1 LQLESVTLQRE
12 PFTLSKRL
20 CRSGNWDRWGR
31 EKAGA
36 ISGCGEGIIL
46 RSRSMSA
53 AHSHDNPAAD
63 LREQYEKFISK
74 KIFCLFAFIL
84 AIILL
89 AGYAATRGSA
99 DIRVADVYATIL
111 ARFFPGYFQT
121 NWFSDTIVWG
131 LRLHRILLAIVGGI
145 GLAIAGAVMQGI
157 LKNPLASPFTLGIS
171 SAAGFGAALAI
182 VMGAGFVGGQWLIV
196 GNAFIFTVL
205 ASFAVYGLAKYKGIT
220 PETMILAGIAIMYLF
235 SAMTS
240 FLQYVGHAE
249 QVQEVVFWMMG
260 SLGRSSWDKVWIVTA
275 VIVVCFPYLL
285 LKSWD
290 INALGAG
297 DETAK
302 SLGVNVERTRVI
314 CMMLVSFITAAV
326 ICFTGT
332 IGFIGLVSP
341 HITRMIIG
349 GDHRFLLPIS
359 GLAGGLLLL
368 AADTVARTIL
378 APVIL
383 PVGIMTAFLG
393 VPFFVYLF
401 MHRKKEFW

>member
-1 LQLESVTLQRE
+1 MSSLAAKDKPESNLRME
-12 PFTLSKRL
+12 YRKFI
-20 CRSGNWDRWGR
+20 GR
-31 EKAGA
+31 KMLFLGSL
-36 ISGCGEGIIL
+36 ILGIIV
-46 RSRSMSA
+46 
-53 AHSHDNPAAD
+53 
-63 LREQYEKFISK
+63 
-74 KIFCLFAFIL
+74 
-84 AIILL
+84 L
-89 AGYAATRGSA
+89 AGYAATQGSA
-99 DIRVADVYATIL
+99 DIRVFDVYTTII
-111 ARFFPGYFQT
+111 ARFLPGYFET
-121 NWFSDTIVWG
+121 TWFSDTIVWG
-131 LRLHRILLAIVGGI
+131 LRLHRIMLAIVAGM

-171 SAAGFGAALAI
+171 SAASFGAALAI
-182 VMGAGFVGGQWLIV
+182 VLGAGFVGGEYLIIA
-196 GNAFIFTVL
+196 NAFVFTLL
-205 ASFAVYGLAKYKGIT
+205 ASMSVYALAKYKGIT

-240 FLQYVGHAE
+240 FLQYVGNAE

-260 SLGRSSWDKVWIVTA
+260 SLGRSSWDRVWIISA
-275 VIVVCFPYLL
+275 VIAICFPYLL

-290 INALGAG
+290 INAMGAG

-314 CMMLVSFITAAV
+314 SMILVSLITAAV

-332 IGFIGLVSP
+332 IGFIGLVAP
-341 HITRMIIG
+341 HIARMVIG
-349 GDHRFLLPIS
+349 GDHRILLPAS
-359 GLAGGLLLL
+359 ALVGGLLLL

-401 MHRKKEFW
+401 LRRKKGFF

>member
-1 LQLESVTLQRE
+1 MEYRR
-12 PFTLSKRL
+12 FI
-20 CRSGNWDRWGR
+20 GR
-31 EKAGA
+31 KMLFL
-36 ISGCGEGIIL
+36 ISLVLG
-46 RSRSMSA
+46 
-53 AHSHDNPAAD
+53 
-63 LREQYEKFISK
+63 
-74 KIFCLFAFIL
+74 
-84 AIILL
+84 IILL

-99 DIRVADVYATIL
+99 DISVIDVYTTIL
-111 ARFFPGYFQT
+111 ARFIPGYFET
-121 NWFSDTIVWG
+121 TWFSDTIVWG
-131 LRLHRILLAIVGGI
+131 LRLHRIMLAIVGGM

-157 LKNPLASPFTLGIS
+157 LKNPLASPFTLGIA

-182 VMGAGFVGGQWLIV
+182 VLGAGFIGGEYIIIA
-196 GNAFIFTVL
+196 NAFVFTLL
-205 ASFAVYGLAKYKGIT
+205 AAMSVYGLAKYKGIT

-240 FLQYVGHAE
+240 FLQYVGNAD

-275 VIVVCFPYLL
+275 IVAICFPYLL

-290 INALGAG
+290 INAMGTG

-302 SLGVNVERTRVI
+302 SLGVNVERTRIV
-314 CMMLVSFITAAV
+314 CMILVSLITAGV

-341 HITRMIIG
+341 HISRMVIG
-349 GDHRFLLPIS
+349 GDHRFLLPAS
-359 GLAGGLLLL
+359 ALVGGLLLL
-368 AADTVARTIL
+368 GADTVARTIL
-378 APVIL
+378 DPVIL

-401 MHRKKEFW
+401 LRRKKEFW

>member
-1 LQLESVTLQRE
+1 MMEGSVL
-12 PFTLSKRL
+12 L
-20 CRSGNWDRWGR
+20 
-31 EKAGA
+31 
-36 ISGCGEGIIL
+36 ISGGF
-46 RSRSMSA
+46 SSMS
-53 AHSHDNPAAD
+53 SEKSVEKPSSE
-63 LREQYEKFISK
+63 LRVRYDKFIGK
-74 KIFCLFAFIL
+74 KVSFLIALIL
-84 AIILL
+84 GIILL
-89 AGYAATRGSA
+89 AGYAATQGSA
-99 DIRVADVYATIL
+99 DISVTDVYSTIL
-111 ARFFPGYFQT
+111 AKFMPGTFHT
-121 NWFSDTIVWG
+121 DWFSDTIVWG

-205 ASFAVYGLAKYKGIT
+205 ASLAVYGLAKYKGIT

-240 FLQYVGHAE
+240 FLQYVGQAE

-260 SLGRSSWDKVWIVTA
+260 SLGRSSWDKVAIVTT
-275 VIVVCFPYLL
+275 VIALCFPYLL

-290 INALGAG
+290 INAMGAG

-314 CMMLVSFITAAV
+314 SMMLVSFITAAV

-341 HITRMIIG
+341 HITRMVIG
-349 GDHRFLLPIS
+349 GDHRFLLPAS

-368 AADTVARTIL
+368 AADTVARTVL
-378 APVIL
+378 SPVIL

-401 MHRKKEFW
+401 LRRKKEFW

>member
-1 LQLESVTLQRE
+1 MRAEYQ
-12 PFTLSKRL
+12 
-20 CRSGNWDRWGR
+20 
-31 EKAGA
+31 
-36 ISGCGEGIIL
+36 
-46 RSRSMSA
+46 
-53 AHSHDNPAAD
+53 
-63 LREQYEKFISK
+63 KFIGRK
-74 KIFCLFAFIL
+74 LLFMISLIL
-84 AIILL
+84 GTILL

-99 DIRVADVYATIL
+99 DISVLDVYTAIL
-111 ARFFPGYFQT
+111 AKFFPGTFET
-121 NWFSDTIVWG
+121 TWFADTIVWG
-131 LRLHRILLAIVGGI
+131 LRLHRILMAIVGGI
-145 GLAIAGAVMQGI
+145 GLAVAGAVMQGI

-182 VMGAGFVGGQWLIV
+182 VMGAGLVGGEWLIV
-196 GNAFIFTVL
+196 GNAFIFTLL
-205 ASFAVYGLAKYKGIT
+205 AALAVYGLAKYRGIT

-235 SAMTS
+235 QAMTS
-240 FLQYVGHAE
+240 FLQYIGQAE

-260 SLGRSSWDKVWIVTA
+260 SLGRSSWDKVWIVSGIIA
-275 VIVVCFPYLL
+275 ICFPYLL

-302 SLGVNVERTRVI
+302 SLGVNVERTRVV
-314 CMMLVSFITAAV
+314 CMMLVSLITAAV

-349 GDHRFLLPIS
+349 GDHRFLLPASAMVGAI
-359 GLAGGLLLL
+359 LLL
-368 AADTVARTIL
+368 AADTVARTIF

-393 VPFFVYLF
+393 VPFFIYLF
-401 MHRKKEFW
+401 LQRKKEFW